1 MGCGFTLLMM
11 GFVTIPALAIFYKN
25 FDLLWG
31 IYTIPFHSFFNFWNG
46 QVREIF
52 IDTTGKIAVKCI
64 SKIGKFDCNMSE
76 VSKDILLRK
85 VAKIYGCLYG

>member
-11 GFVTIPALAIFYKN
+11 GFVTIPALAIFYRN

-64 SKIGKFDCNMSE
+64 SKIAKFDCNMSE